1 MQTVYFDDINSVL
14 SKWAAND
21 PPIEDF
27 TVENVLFAI
36 GVDDNSY
43 ELVLK
48 YLMSK
53 QDFELIPKKM
63 LLCPNNHK
71 IQSFGLEEVV
81 EDYFDC
87 HCGET
92 DFFPEPD
99 NYLLVFEFT
108 DCFISQC
115 KKKNRALRSNENSSR
130 GFHLVY

>member
-1 MQTVYFDDINSVL
+1 MITVYFEDINSVL

-36 GVDDNSY
+36 GVNNDSY
-43 ELVLK
+43 DLVLR

-53 QDFELIPKKM
+53 RDFELIPKKM

-71 IQSFGLEEVV
+71 VQSFDLEEDI

-87 HCGET
+87 ICGEL
-92 DFFPEPD
+92 DFVPEPE
-99 NYLLVFEFT
+99 NFLLVFEFT
-108 DCFISQC
+108 DSFISQC
-115 KKKNRALRSNENSSR
+115 QKKKKPPSLNENSSGR
-130 GFHLVY
+130 LQLV